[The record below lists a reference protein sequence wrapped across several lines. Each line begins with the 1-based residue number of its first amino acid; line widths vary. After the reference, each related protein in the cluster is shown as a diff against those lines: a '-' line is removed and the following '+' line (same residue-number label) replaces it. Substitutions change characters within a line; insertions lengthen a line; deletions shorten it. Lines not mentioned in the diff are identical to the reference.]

1 MHRVCELLWTTYAA
15 CGSVKLIASMLVGR
29 DRQVTRRPK
38 TENLRLRAL
47 LDEASMSNKG
57 LARRVVDLATSRG
70 VANIRCDHTSVLR
83 WLAGEQPRP
92 PVPEL
97 VAAVI
102 GNAVGRKVSATELGM
117 TPSELPA
124 DLGLSLPTSWTETVA
139 VSTALWRADVQ
150 RRRFMA
156 NAAFTAAAVPAS
168 ALRWLT
174 SPPADAPSGHG
185 VRRVGQGDIEAI
197 RELTFSYR
205 EMDNRLGG
213 GKLRPAIVAYLDD
226 HVSQLLTA
234 GIYREET
241 GRQLAAACGE
251 LSQLAGWV
259 AYDSD
264 EHGVAQRYLTQAL
277 AYARH
282 AGDNAL
288 AAEILAAQAHQ
299 ALYLARPDEA
309 IDLARA
315 AQAAAVKHGSATLL
329 TECLVME
336 AHGHAARDDAQAC
349 GAALAAAERTF
360 DRATREDDPK
370 WLAYF
375 DEAYLAARMAQ
386 CFRDLGEAG
395 HAARY
400 ARRSLDMDGRYIRG
414 RAFNLSLLATA
425 HVGQGEPE
433 QACTVGRQALD
444 LTVRLSSAR
453 SVRYIRD
460 LVIRLRPRSDLA
472 AVRDFTNEVRERL
485 PVGAGHAEPR

>member
-1 MHRVCELLWTTYAA
+1 MP
-15 CGSVKLIASMLVGR
+15 
-29 DRQVTRRPK
+29 RRPK
-38 TENLRLRAL
+38 EENLRLRTL
-47 LDEASMSNKG
+47 LDEAGMSNKG
-57 LARRVVDLATSRG
+57 LARRVVDLAAVQG
-70 VANIRCDHTSVLR
+70 VTGVRCDHTSVLR
-83 WLAGEQPRP
+83 WLTGEQPRS

-97 VAAVI
+97 VATVLSDAL
-102 GNAVGRKVSATELGM
+102 GRKIQETELGM
-117 TPSELPA
+117 TPSDLPG
-124 DLGLSLPTSWTETVA
+124 DLGLQLATEWTDTITT
-139 VSTALWRADVQ
+139 STALWRADVQ
-150 RRRFMA
+150 RRRFLV
-156 NAAFTAAAVPAS
+156 NAAFTSTALPAS

-174 SPPADAPSGHG
+174 SPPAQAPAAAG
-185 VRRVGQGDIEAI
+185 VRRVGRADIHAI
-197 RELTFSYR
+197 RELTLSYR

-213 GKLRPAIVAYLDD
+213 GKLRSTLVSYLDD
-226 HVSQLLTA
+226 HVSRLLTT
-234 GIYREET
+234 GSYEQET

-264 EHGVAQRYLTQAL
+264 EHGLAQRYLTQAL

-282 AGDNAL
+282 AGDSAL

-315 AQAAAVKHGSATLL
+315 AQAAAVRHGSATLL

-349 GAALAAAERTF
+349 GVALAQAERTF
-360 DRATREDDPK
+360 DRATREDDPT

-400 ARRSLDMDGRYIRG
+400 ARRSLDMDGRYVRG

-425 HVGQGEPE
+425 HAAQGEPE
-433 QACTVGRQALD
+433 QACAVGRQAVD
-444 LTVRLSSAR
+444 LTARLSSAR
-453 SVRYIRD
+453 SVRYVRD
-460 LVIRLRPRSDLA
+460 LVHRLRPSGDVP
-472 AVRDFTNEVRERL
+472 AVRDFTAEVRERL
-485 PVGAGHAEPR
+485 PAAAGHVARL